1 MSIVGLR
8 FARAVNSVLRPQV
21 LHLPT
26 VEKMWETSHKIEEKY
41 HLPGFMGG
49 IDGTFLV
56 FDGKPK

>member
-1 MSIVGLR
+1 M
-8 FARAVNSVLRPQV
+8 LRPQV

-26 VEKMWETSHKIEEKY
+26 EQQMWETSAAIEEKY

-56 FDGKPK
+56 FDGKPRFVYDLVE